1 MISMPPLARML
12 LAAAVAGVLP
22 AMAADP
28 DPLPP
33 PRLADLAAVAD
44 GAAAD
49 ARRVTPIGRY
59 GAARVMQL
67 QLRAGTALP
76 AHAAPERVLVIVLG
90 GRGRFDFE
98 GGQVPLRERQVL
110 HMDPGET
117 HGVTAETDLDLLLVR
132 IDENASR
139 ASAAD

>member
-1 MISMPPLARML
+1 MP
-12 LAAAVAGVLP
+12 AAP
-22 AMAADP
+22 
-28 DPLPP
+28 PP
-33 PRLADLAAVAD
+33 PRLADLAAAG

-59 GAARVMQL
+59 GAARAMQL

-76 AHAAPERVLVIVLG
+76 AHAAPERVLAIVLG

-117 HGVTAETDLDLLLVR
+117 HGVTAETGLDLLLVR
-132 IDENASR
+132 IDEGASR
-139 ASAAD
+139 ASAAAD